1 VISSTDLNSGAP
13 PARDEGERTRLTRAT
28 VVDRALRL
36 ADADGLEALTIRKLA
51 AELGVTPMALYWH
64 FRSKDEL
71 LEGLAERVWSEID
84 VAVDGSAPWPAQ
96 LRGLLESLLRV
107 LRAHPAAPQLLMQGE
122 KQSEAALNATEVTL
136 EVLRGAGFD
145 PQDAS
150 AIARSALWTGLMLVM
165 SEPGVEWLTADE
177 RTEAQRKKQ
186 VALASLPPARYPRL
200 VECAIPMTA
209 CNDPELH
216 YEFGVSMFMA
226 GVEAMAAKITQ
237 HGNAELARTK
247 HPADLRHYQSR
258 SWPWMAQRT
267 ASEVTQLT
275 AATVIRR
282 RRIGRPADQ
291 RRPMVAAR
299 RASPVTI

>member
-1 VISSTDLNSGAP
+1 MLYLYVVLIRCISSSLPIVPCTPYSCQVISPRELDSIAEP
-13 PARDEGERTRLTRAT
+13 VRDEGERTRLTRAT

-84 VAVDGSAPWPAQ
+84 VAVDRSAPWPAQ

-226 GVEAMAAKITQ
+226 GVEAMAAKIAQ
-237 HGNAELARTK
+237 PGN
-247 HPADLRHYQSR
+247 R
-258 SWPWMAQRT
+258 S
-267 ASEVTQLT
+267 
-275 AATVIRR
+275 
-282 RRIGRPADQ
+282 
-291 RRPMVAAR
+291 
-299 RASPVTI
+299 